1 MISMG
6 LKPPTHNI
14 TLLQKYG
21 ADEMREM
28 GCDTMAHV
36 IFWRKIMNLH
46 QDSCLINVH
55 SCRKVLTTYPAIN
68 WNMCS
73 VNQRLSI
80 ADSLRKLSG
89 IYDSS
94 RVVGTMGKRFF
105 YSFEKVYENE
115 ETSNRVTTN
124 SSIQDELDSS
134 SSKEL
139 KSSIFTE
146 QQNLVNQTT
155 QTKKRVALLI
165 PDNEA

>member
-1 MISMG
+1 MYEEVDEEDF
-6 LKPPTHNI
+6 LKSLMSASKREFKNIDYEQTHS
-14 TLLQKYG
+14 LAQKSP
-21 ADEMREM
+21 
-28 GCDTMAHV
+28 
-36 IFWRKIMNLH
+36 N
-46 QDSCLINVH
+46 
-55 SCRKVLTTYPAIN
+55 
-68 WNMCS
+68 
-73 VNQRLSI
+73 
-80 ADSLRKLSG
+80 
-89 IYDSS
+89 
-94 RVVGTMGKRFF
+94 F